1 MNVPSQNVQICLII
15 AASVLMA
22 IWMIKST
29 VYRLATMKDESFTFR
44 FSLLL
49 GKVELYRGAH
59 KPPADTRG
67 EKKDI
72 EE

>member
-1 MNVPSQNVQICLII
+1 
-15 AASVLMA
+15 MA